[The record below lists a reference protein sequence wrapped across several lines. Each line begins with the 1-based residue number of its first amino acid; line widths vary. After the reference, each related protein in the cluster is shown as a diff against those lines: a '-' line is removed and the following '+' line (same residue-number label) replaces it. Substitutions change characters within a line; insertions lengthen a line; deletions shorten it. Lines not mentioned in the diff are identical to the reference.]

1 MVLHRRVMRQR
12 HVEKVPPNYSSQPLA
27 CGRTDLENGATR
39 MGRPR
44 KTRLFPLSLS
54 IDATADALSCP
65 RRKVSEAVYLLGTL
79 PAYSGPNNS
88 VRILVKDVVHWVE
101 STWPKAK
108 KRKST
113 RKKEAPHADR
123 Q

>member
-1 MVLHRRVMRQR
+1 
-12 HVEKVPPNYSSQPLA
+12 
-27 CGRTDLENGATR
+27 

-44 KTRLFPLSLS
+44 KQRLFPLSLS

-65 RRKVSEAVYLLGTL
+65 RRKISEAVYLTAEL
-79 PAYSGPNNS
+79 PAYAGPNRS
-88 VRILVKDVVHWVE
+88 ARILVKDVVHWVE

-113 RKKEAPHADR
+113 RKKEAPHAE
-123 Q
+123 